1 MQLLSVNIG
10 EKRTLQKGQELVTT
24 GIFKLP
30 ASGRVQI
37 SGLGLEGDVIMDKK
51 HHGGPDQAVYVYGE
65 ADYDWWREQLERD
78 LPPGIFGE
86 NLTVSDLESAS
97 FNIGDVLIVGE
108 VRLQVTAP
116 RIPCSDFAAR
126 MDDLQWVKKFRA
138 AERPGLYCR
147 VLQQG
152 FVQSGDSVTV
162 EKYAGET
169 LSILQMVR
177 DHYQGEKDEALI
189 QRHLRA
195 PIDIRTRKEMEGE
208 LKKHFNPKF
217 CYRTKA
223 KQDAD
228 ER

>member
-30 ASGRVQI
+30 ASGRVRI

-51 HHGGPDQAVYVYGE
+51 HHGGPDQAVYIYGD
-65 ADYDWWREQLERD
+65 ADYDWWRDQLGRD

-97 FNIGDVLIVGE
+97 FNIGDVLTVGG

-147 VLQQG
+147 VLREG
-152 FVQSGDSVTV
+152 FVQAGNSVTV

-169 LSILQMVR
+169 LSILQMYR
-177 DHYQGEKDEALI
+177 DHYQSEKDEALI

-195 PIDIRTRKEMEGE
+195 PIDIRTRKEMEE
-208 LKKHFNPKF
+208 KLKKHFNPK
-217 CYRTKA
+217 
-223 KQDAD
+223 
-228 ER
+228 